1 MNSIQAQL
9 GLITLKQ
16 RSAHGED
23 HETSEMLP
31 WCRRTINLEY
41 TLGSSLEYRK
51 KAMIGYNG
59 QKVSHYAVHG
69 ILGFLCIARCA
80 CILNVFILMNLPLI
94 ATKYWATKDQYY
106 FFLCLSMYGLLPAL
120 QGIYHMIVFF
130 VALGKKN
137 VYVLCLIT
145 RNLVNQYLVMTN
157 FWSTTTLLCSG
168 NF

>member
-16 RSAHGED
+16 RSADGEN

-31 WCRRTINLEY
+31 CCRPTINLEY
-41 TLGSSLEYRK
+41 TLGSNLEYVSKK

-59 QKVSHYAVHG
+59 KKVSHCAVYW

-94 ATKYWATKDQYY
+94 ATKYWAWATKDQHYY
-106 FFLCLSMYGLLPAL
+106 FSCLSMYGLLPAV
-120 QGIYHMIVFF
+120 QGIYNMIVFF
-130 VALGKKN
+130 AALGKRN

-145 RNLVNQYLVMTN
+145 RNLINQYLV
-157 FWSTTTLLCSG
+157 
-168 NF
+168 